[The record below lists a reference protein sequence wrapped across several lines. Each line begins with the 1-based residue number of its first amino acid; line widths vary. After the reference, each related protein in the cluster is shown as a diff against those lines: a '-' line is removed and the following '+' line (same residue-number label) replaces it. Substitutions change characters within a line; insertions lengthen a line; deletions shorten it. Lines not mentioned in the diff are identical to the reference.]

1 MQWALAEQVLCNCTA
16 SILKSENK
24 QLGISCILPAGYHA
38 ARSLPALI
46 YGTPDELRS
55 WVNDSSRHSFLVLVP
70 PSAALPADWGTAPN
84 VAMVNTQEHLD
95 ICLSAL
101 HAAMEESARIESGHQ
116 QLLKLITAS
125 TPLTQLLNEVA
136 HIYGY
141 YADILDT
148 ALNVLAFSDQVEP
161 PEPSLPSEHAHGYI
175 KPNVVRYLRD
185 SGALQEM
192 SLPRPT
198 RVLDPQRN
206 TYAYSVP
213 IRLTP
218 MLKIGYLC
226 LFTRADE
233 MLSATALFYLAET
246 AQILSL
252 EMQRDRFYT
261 TNKAVY
267 FTHLLNDLLQGVV
280 PKSGTY
286 EERFSVFSYQLR
298 QWKHIIVLRTGSE
311 LQPSININA
320 LSDQLHTLFGNCVYL
335 IQDDYLIY
343 LTSQADS
350 ANLPAEQLESWVTA
364 LNTLGLHIGVSSA
377 FENSIAAGTYLRQ
390 AKQALKI
397 GLRFEPEEYIHQYD
411 RLRIPDLFSQ
421 VTPESAL
428 HSFCYPPLLRLIEW
442 DGQKEQLGLLDTLR
456 CYLAHNQSVAD
467 TCREL
472 YIHRNTL
479 YHRLERIQEIMGCQ
493 LSDSM
498 VVTQIELTFLLLRY
512 LGEEPRSSSLP
523 DR

>member
-1 MQWALAEQVLCNCTA
+1 MIWELAEQVLCNCTA
-16 SILKSENK
+16 SILKSEEK
-24 QLGISCILPAGYHA
+24 SMGISCILPAGYHGV
-38 ARSLPALI
+38 RSLSALVC
-46 YGTPDELRS
+46 GTPEELRP
-55 WVNDSSRHSFLVLVP
+55 WLDGGNAHSLLVLAP
-70 PSAALPADWGTAPN
+70 PSAALPADWGPHPN
-84 VAMVNTQEHLD
+84 VALVNTQEHLD
-95 ICLSAL
+95 ICLAAL
-101 HAAMEESARIESGHQ
+101 HSAMEESTRIEAGHQ
-116 QLLKLITAS
+116 RLLKLITAS

-136 HIYGY
+136 GIYGH

-148 ALNVLAFSDQVEP
+148 ALNILAFSNQIEP
-161 PEPSLPSEHAHGYI
+161 PEPSLPFEHAHGYI
-175 KPNVVRYLRD
+175 KPHVVRYLRD
-185 SGALQEM
+185 SGVLREM

-213 IRLTP
+213 VRLTP
-218 MLKIGYLC
+218 MVKIGYLC
-226 LFTRADE
+226 VFTRADE
-233 MLSATALFYLAET
+233 MLSTTELFYLAQT
-246 AQILSL
+246 AQLLSL

-267 FTHLLNDLLQGVV
+267 FTHLLNDLLQGVL
-280 PKSGTY
+280 PKSGSY
-286 EERFSVFSYQLR
+286 EDRFSVFSYQLR

-320 LSDQLHTLFGNCVYL
+320 LSEQLQTLFGNSVYL

-350 ANLPAEQLESWVTA
+350 ASLPAEQLESWSSA
-364 LNTLGLHIGVSSA
+364 LNDLGLHIGVSSA

-397 GLRFEPEEYIHQYD
+397 GQRFEPSEYIHQYD

-421 VTPESAL
+421 VAPESSL
-428 HSFCYPPLLRLIEW
+428 HSFCYPPLMRLIEW
-442 DGQKEQLGLLDTLR
+442 DGKKEQGDLLDTLR
-456 CYLAHNQSVAD
+456 CFLAHNQSVVD
-467 TCREL
+467 TCKEL

-493 LSDSM
+493 LSDPM

-512 LGEEPRSSSLP
+512 LGEEP
-523 DR
+523 